1 MSMNIPPHIPQ
12 VVANSAIP
20 AAESLA
26 KANAVR
32 EVVPPTTQAEAIVP
46 QKSREQ
52 DVRPPINQPTP
63 STYEDIQSRRSN
75 TDIIP
80 EGEQESQDDSNSEQQ
95 QNSSGS
101 NEEQASQAQS
111 GQSDAE
117 AKAEKQAE
125 REDAEQKQQ
134 AQVEQQQIQELQ
146 QRDNE
151 VRAHEQAHAAIGGTY
166 AGSPQYEYETG
177 PNGKKYAVGGE
188 VSIDV
193 SKAATPEETIR
204 KMQTVQA
211 AALAPAEP
219 SAQDRKVAAQASR
232 QIADAR
238 AEVIVE
244 SAQGADSKADSTK
257 VESSFE
263 ENGET
268 ESTDSV
274 EVDAVSAS
282 SGASQVATENTNEA
296 KATSGT
302 SAEIDIE
309 LPNQMSLA
317 QPQGAAEQ
325 DESPTPFES
334 KTAQV
339 ISNRYASAV
348 KPYEPGFSA
357 VA

>member
-1 MSMNIPPHIPQ
+1 MNIPPHIPQ

-20 AAESLA
+20 GAESLA

-80 EGEQESQDDSNSEQQ
+80 EGEQEPQDEGNSEQQ

-101 NEEQASQAQS
+101 NEEQASQADS
-111 GQSDAE
+111 GQSDVE
-117 AKAEKQAE
+117 AKAAKQAE

-166 AGSPQYEYETG
+166 AGTPQYEYQTG

-244 SAQGADSKADSTK
+244 SAQGADNKADTTK
-257 VESSFE
+257 VESNFE
-263 ENGET
+263 ENTET
-268 ESTDSV
+268 ENADSV
-274 EVDAVSAS
+274 EGDEFSVSS
-282 SGASQVATENTNEA
+282 EASQVSTANDD
-296 KATSGT
+296 KAASGT
-302 SAEIDIE
+302 SVEADIE
-309 LPNQMSLA
+309 LPNEMSFA
-317 QPQGAAEQ
+317 QSQSAAEQ
-325 DESPTPFES
+325 DGSSEPFES

-348 KPYEPGFSA
+348 KPYEQGFSA